1 MSAIL
6 QLAEFLGIQS
16 SYHDIWG
23 NEVFATDQT
32 RAALLNAMG
41 FDIQSDS
48 DASTALDQLQLEQWQ
63 QGLEPVY
70 IIAAEAQTGQIEFSV
85 PSSLTSEKIHW
96 LLSEETGKLHQKQI
110 NFAQLQQISEQ
121 NVAEQTFKKYRL
133 DIPNNLT
140 LGYHMLDLRIG
151 EQKYLSTL
159 IVAPRTCYG
168 PEQASANKMWGVAA
182 QLYSLKSARNFGMGD
197 FSDLAKL
204 TQLASEQGAASIG
217 LNPLHP
223 LFPANPAHISPYSP
237 TSRSFLNT
245 LYIDVTAVAELNDNA
260 EIRAQL
266 ESAGFKQQVAE
277 LQQKELIDYVG
288 VANLKRP
295 VLESLYQTFVEKHLN
310 TQSRRAQLF
319 NDFCDEMAESLESLC
334 LYDALYEHFHTQDNN
349 VYGWKQWPQAYQNP
363 NSAEVHAF
371 AETHKDRV
379 TFFKYCQWLAD
390 QQLGAVAKLAKQKGM
405 PIGLYLDLAVGCDG
419 SGAEVWAEQDI
430 FVSGAGVGCPPDL
443 LNQLGQDWGLTPIN
457 PFALRQKA
465 FRPFVEALRNNMR
478 HAGALRIDHVFGL
491 MRQYWIAPGQ
501 DARSGAYVKFPLD
514 DLLRIIALE
523 SRRCNCVVIGE
534 DLGTTPAGFGDIASQ
549 AKMLSYKVLYFENHA
564 DASYIAAADYP
575 QHCMVTVSTH
585 DLPTIKGWWEGNDLK
600 WRTELDLYPNEEMRI
615 KEKDGRVVE
624 RTELLKTLAQ
634 AGLFSATDVDVTDSP
649 VMTDELAIAIQSFL
663 ASTPGALFMIPLEDL
678 LGLKEQVN
686 IPGTTW
692 QHPNWLRKTPVELDV
707 LFKQSYSEKL
717 VAAVKNNRPNK

>member
-23 NEVFATDQT
+23 KEVFATDQT
-32 RAALLNAMG
+32 RSALLNAMG
-41 FDIQSDS
+41 FDIKSDKDAS
-48 DASTALDQLQLEQWQ
+48 DALIQLQLQQWQ
-63 QGLEPVY
+63 QALEPVY
-70 IIAAEAQTGQIEFSV
+70 IIAAEAQSGQIEFSV
-85 PSSLTSEKIHW
+85 PSDFTDQKIHW
-96 LLSEETGKLHQKQI
+96 LLSEETGNLHQKQLT
-110 NFAQLQQISEQ
+110 FTQLNETASENIAGQ
-121 NVAEQTFKKYRL
+121 NFKKYLL

-151 EQKYLSTL
+151 EQRYTSTL

-168 PEQASANKMWGVAA
+168 PEQSSHNKMWGVAA
-182 QLYSLKSARNFGMGD
+182 QLYSLKSERNFGMGD

-204 TQLASEQGAASIG
+204 TQLASEQGASSIG

-245 LYIDVTAVAELNDNA
+245 LYIDVTAVAEINDNA
-260 EIRAQL
+260 EIRAQI
-266 ESAGFKQQVAE
+266 ESADFKQKVAE

-295 VLESLYQTFVEKHLN
+295 ILEKLYQTFVEQHLS
-310 TQSRRAQLF
+310 QASARARLF
-319 NDFCDEMAESLESLC
+319 NDFCEEMAEALHNLC
-334 LYDALYEHFHTQDNN
+334 IYDALYEHFHTLDNT
-349 VYGWKQWPQAYQNP
+349 VYGWKQWPSAYQNP

-371 AETHKDRV
+371 AENHKERV

-390 QQLGAVAKLAKQKGM
+390 QQLGGVAKLAKQKGM
-405 PIGLYLDLAVGCDG
+405 PLGLYLDLAVGCDG

-465 FRPFVEALRNNMR
+465 FKPFVEALRNNMR

-523 SRRCNCVVIGE
+523 SRRSNCVVIGE

-564 DASYIAAADYP
+564 DASYIKAADYP
-575 QHCMVTVSTH
+575 EHCMVTVSTH
-585 DLPTIKGWWEGNDLK
+585 DLPTIKGWWQGNDLK
-600 WRTELDLYPNEEMRI
+600 WRTELDLYPSEEMRI
-615 KEKDGRVVE
+615 KEKDGRVIE
-624 RTELLKTLAQ
+624 RRELLKRLEAE
-634 AGLFSATDVDVTDSP
+634 GLYCAKDVDVTDSP
-649 VMTDELAIAIQSFL
+649 IMTDELAIAIQSFL

-678 LGLKEQVN
+678 LGLTEQVN

-692 QHPNWLRKTPVELDV
+692 QHPNWLRKLPIELDA
-707 LFKQSYSEKL
+707 LFNQGYSEKL
-717 VAAVKNNRPNK
+717 VAAVKHYR